1 MQRLIVVALAS
12 LIGTVAA
19 GQGADTFS
27 GSGVVI
33 GTHGEVLT
41 NAHVVENCTKITVR
55 SPSGCFGGAFWSH
68 AMRKTILPSFAANSL
83 YPLLS
88 LSGMGAQFALVIR

>member
-1 MQRLIVVALAS
+1 MQRPIVVALAS

-41 NAHVVENCTKITVR
+41 NAHVVENCMKITV
-55 SPSGCFGGAFWSH
+55 
-68 AMRKTILPSFAANSL
+68 
-83 YPLLS
+83 
-88 LSGMGAQFALVIR
+88 